1 MGGMLRMISKEEA
14 LPGRSSEMPIADKH
28 FVLGTP
34 MKGPWPE
41 GSDMFVFANG
51 CFWGSEKGVWR
62 LPGGGIISTA
72 VGYAAGFTPNPSY
85 QEACSGLTGSTEA
98 VQVVF
103 DPEKIGLVDILR
115 WFWQA
120 HDPTQGMG
128 QGNDRGTQY
137 RSGLYYFNEEQK
149 EIFEASKKAYET
161 ALQQAGRGRGQVTT
175 EIASADDFPDG
186 KVFYYAEDYHQQ
198 YLAKPGARPYCS
210 AQPQVVDLP
219 AFETW
224 CPEHLQEKY
233 KPKLSEDFWA
243 QHGPQ
248 PHCVIMSPNEP
259 IAWP

>member
-1 MGGMLRMISKEEA
+1 MATNSLAFLLARGGAGGAAASAASAVAGQSRHHSVASAPKSLAGPAAWSGIVAAAAALQSRRRARGIHSSRVSMGGMLRMISKEEA

-62 LPGGGIISTA
+62 LPGGGVISTA

-128 QGNDRGTQY
+128 QGQ
-137 RSGLYYFNEEQK
+137 
-149 EIFEASKKAYET
+149 
-161 ALQQAGRGRGQVTT
+161 
-175 EIASADDFPDG
+175 DG
-186 KVFYYAEDYHQQ
+186 HNLKSLLHSRV
-198 YLAKPGARPYCS
+198 
-210 AQPQVVDLP
+210 
-219 AFETW
+219 
-224 CPEHLQEKY
+224 
-233 KPKLSEDFWA
+233 
-243 QHGPQ
+243 
-248 PHCVIMSPNEP
+248 
-259 IAWP
+259 